1 MLDSN
6 FSLHSLKYKYMD
18 LVIAS
23 ERKHARLNSLLVFS
37 LLFLMN
43 GPLVY
48 ALSLHEDQQDIF
60 LYSYIG

>member
-1 MLDSN
+1 
-6 FSLHSLKYKYMD
+6 MD

-23 ERKHARLNSLLVFS
+23 ERKHARFNSLLVFS

-48 ALSLHEDQQDIF
+48 ALSLHEDRQDIF
-60 LYSYIG
+60 LYSYTG

>member
-1 MLDSN
+1 
-6 FSLHSLKYKYMD
+6 MD

-23 ERKHARLNSLLVFS
+23 ERKHARFNSLVFS
-37 LLFLMN
+37 LFLMN

-48 ALSLHEDQQDIF
+48 ALSLQEDQQDIF

>member
-1 MLDSN
+1 
-6 FSLHSLKYKYMD
+6 MD

-48 ALSLHEDQQDIF
+48 ALSLHEDRQDIF
-60 LYSYIG
+60 LYSYTG